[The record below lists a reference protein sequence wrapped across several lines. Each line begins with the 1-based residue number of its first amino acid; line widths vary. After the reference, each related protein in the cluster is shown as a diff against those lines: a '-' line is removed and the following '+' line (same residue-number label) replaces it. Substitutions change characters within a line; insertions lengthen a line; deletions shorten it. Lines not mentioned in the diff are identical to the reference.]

1 MCSAKRHIRF
11 IPESGH
17 WQCTSPCLLLW
28 ARSRHWPKG
37 QLPPSQ
43 KYKRIIR
50 QAVPKEQKFLWLNRS
65 SEETRYHMFIRQ
77 LTAASLVAFA
87 LISLPGSTRTATAQA
102 LKYCK
107 EDVARL
113 CPGVAPG
120 GGKIIGCLKQHEN
133 EVSIGCGKE
142 LKAIKAKMGK

>member
-1 MCSAKRHIRF
+1 
-11 IPESGH
+11 
-17 WQCTSPCLLLW
+17 
-28 ARSRHWPKG
+28 
-37 QLPPSQ
+37 
-43 KYKRIIR
+43 
-50 QAVPKEQKFLWLNRS
+50 
-65 SEETRYHMFIRQ
+65 MFIRQ
-77 LTAASLVAFA
+77 LTAASSVAFV
-87 LISLPGSTRTATAQA
+87 LISFPGSQTAKAQDAA

-120 GGKIIGCLKQHEN
+120 GGRIIGCLKQHEN

>member
-1 MCSAKRHIRF
+1 
-11 IPESGH
+11 
-17 WQCTSPCLLLW
+17 
-28 ARSRHWPKG
+28 
-37 QLPPSQ
+37 
-43 KYKRIIR
+43 
-50 QAVPKEQKFLWLNRS
+50 
-65 SEETRYHMFIRQ
+65 MFVRQ